1 MGTLKVKEAS
11 LWTAAETAQQCGVSR
26 RTVQR
31 WLALGELPAVK
42 FGKRTTRI
50 PSVAVRAFIE
60 KNTGVKTYEPAV
72 QFARGEEKSC
82 AAQRLVEII
91 RLPVKARIR

>member
-1 MGTLKVKEAS
+1 MKENQG
-11 LWTAAETAQQCGVSR
+11 LWTATEIARHCGVSP

-50 PSVAVRAFIE
+50 PSAAVRAFIE
-60 KNTGVKTYEPAV
+60 KNTEVKTSATAASITKETP
-72 QFARGEEKSC
+72 SC
-82 AAQRLVEII
+82 AAQRLAEII

>member
-1 MGTLKVKEAS
+1 MKENQG
-11 LWTAAETAQQCGVSR
+11 LWTATEIARHCGVSR

-50 PSVAVRAFIE
+50 PSAAVRAFIE
-60 KNTGVKTYEPAV
+60 KNTEVKTSATAASITKETP
-72 QFARGEEKSC
+72 SC
-82 AAQRLVEII
+82 AAQRLAEII

>member
-1 MGTLKVKEAS
+1 MKENQG
-11 LWTAAETAQQCGVSR
+11 LWTATEIARHCGVSP

-50 PSVAVRAFIE
+50 PSAAVRAFIE
-60 KNTGVKTYEPAV
+60 KNTAVKTSATAASITKETP
-72 QFARGEEKSC
+72 SC
-82 AAQRLVEII
+82 AAQRLAEII

>member
-1 MGTLKVKEAS
+1 MSTLKVKAEP
-11 LWTAAETAQQCGVSR
+11 LWTATEIARHCGVSP

-42 FGKRTTRI
+42 FGKRTVRI
-50 PSVAVRAFIE
+50 PSSAVRAFIA
-60 KNTGVKTYEPAV
+60 KNTRLKTVEPAV
-72 QFARGEEKSC
+72 QIAPGEDKPC
-82 AAQRLVEII
+82 AAQRLAEII

>member
-1 MGTLKVKEAS
+1 MSTLKVKAEP
-11 LWTAAETAQQCGVSR
+11 LWTATEIARHCGVSP

-42 FGKRTTRI
+42 FGKRTVRI
-50 PSVAVRAFIE
+50 PSAAVLAFIARSTRV
-60 KNTGVKTYEPAV
+60 NTAEPAV
-72 QFARGEEKSC
+72 QIASGEKSC
-82 AAQRLVEII
+82 AAQRLAEII

>member
-1 MGTLKVKEAS
+1 MRYQDGLLPIAEA
-11 LWTAAETAQQCGVSR
+11 AKHCGVSR

-50 PSVAVRAFIE
+50 PSAAVRAFIE
-60 KNTGVKTYEPAV
+60 KNTEVKTSATAASITKETP
-72 QFARGEEKSC
+72 SC
-82 AAQRLVEII
+82 AAQRLAEII